1 MLGYVLFGT
10 GTGMWIP
17 GVANVAMRDVRRP
30 VRHRVGS
37 IQRLPA
43 QVGTS
48 IGLAILGV
56 IGAAAATSAW
66 TTQLR
71 VCRGPARQVAIG
83 QARNVASARIGPVT
97 RALGTSY
104 RAAAEQAFSHGYQ
117 VALLIAG
124 LGLIAAAILAAF
136 GLRDNRRPELDA
148 AVDKPAPGDPDNLTI
163 AAQPHHTFVTRSDGG
178 HRHVDH

>member
-1 MLGYVLFGT
+1 MYFYLTLFYQDVDGWSALRT
-10 GTGMWIP
+10 GLSWLFMNIP
-17 GVANVAMRDVRRP
+17 FLVM
-30 VRHRVGS
+30 
-37 IQRLPA
+37 A
-43 QVGTS
+43 Q
-48 IGLAILGV
+48 
-56 IGAAAATSAW
+56 SAG
-66 TTQLR
+66 R
-71 VCRGPARQVAIG
+71 PARQVAIG

-104 RAAAEQAFSHGYQ
+104 RAAAKQAFSHGYQ

-148 AVDKPAPGDPDNLTI
+148 VVDKPAPGDPDNLTI
-163 AAQPHHTFVTRSDGG
+163 AAQPHHTFVTRPDGG